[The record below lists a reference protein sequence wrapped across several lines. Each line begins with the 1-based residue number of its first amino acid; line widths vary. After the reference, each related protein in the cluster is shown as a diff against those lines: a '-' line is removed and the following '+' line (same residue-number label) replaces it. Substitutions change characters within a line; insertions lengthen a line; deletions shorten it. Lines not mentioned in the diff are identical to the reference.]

1 MNKLMNIEL
10 LVEQLTEQVLFNFY
24 RFGAYVLL
32 HCTDDPALLA
42 IAFC

>member
-1 MNKLMNIEL
+1 MNKLINIEL
-10 LVEQLTEQVLFNFY
+10 VLEQLTQQVLFNFH
-24 RFGAYVLL
+24 RLGAYVLL

>member
-1 MNKLMNIEL
+1 MNKLVNIEL
-10 LVEQLTEQVLFNFY
+10 VVEQLTEQVLFNFY
-24 RFGAYVLL
+24 RLGAYVLL